1 MTLRNI
7 NAGGKRAKEHDM
19 RRVIVSTFPNAKAL
33 PLWAGV
39 EHNLFAGHG
48 LDFVLHETGSSKEQ
62 RTGLATG
69 EINIVQ
75 AAVDNALAM
84 IKSGHDV
91 IIFMGGEG
99 GMNDFIVAPSIR
111 SFSDLAGRT
120 LAVDSPDTA
129 YALLARKVLAQHGLQ
144 FGRDYQLRSVGNGG
158 KRLRALKED
167 STLAGAILNPPFSA
181 EALLAGMRSLGSLD
195 DLAGPYQAGGAFTL
209 RAWADGNAAII
220 ERYIAGYLNALEWLG
235 DDANRGAA
243 VGLLQRR
250 LGLAAPV
257 AQATYEQLRDPN
269 KGFTPRAKFNQAGF
283 AGVLNVRAE
292 TEGFDAATANA
303 AAYVD
308 LSFYDRVAGVSD
320 RRPTKTM
327 KGADS

>member
-1 MTLRNI
+1 M
-7 NAGGKRAKEHDM
+7 H
-19 RRVIVSTFPNAKAL
+19 RVVVSTFPNAKAL

-39 EHNLFAGHG
+39 EHNLFAEHG
-48 LDFVLHETGSSKEQ
+48 LAFVLHETGSSKEQ
-62 RTGLATG
+62 RSCLATG
-69 EINIVQ
+69 EVNIVQ

-99 GMNDFIVAPSIR
+99 GMNDFIVSSSIR

-129 YALLARKVLAQHGLQ
+129 YALLARKVLAEHGLQ
-144 FGRDYQLRSVGNGG
+144 FGRDYQLRPVGNGA

-181 EALLAGMRSLGSLD
+181 EALLAGMVSLGSLD
-195 DLAGPYQAGGAFTL
+195 DLAGPYQAGGAFAL
-209 RAWADGNAAII
+209 RAWADSNAATI
-220 ERYIAGYLNALEWLG
+220 ERYIAGYLDCLEWLR
-235 DDANRGAA
+235 DKNNQDAA
-243 VGLLQRR
+243 VDLLRQR
-250 LGLAAPV
+250 LGLTAPV
-257 AQATYEQLRDPN
+257 AHATYSQLCDPR

-283 AGVLNVRAE
+283 VGVLNVRAE
-292 TEGFDAATANA
+292 TEGADAATANA

-308 LSFYDRVAGVSD
+308 LSFYDRVAGVGD
-320 RRPTKTM
+320 RSTVKTM
-327 KGADS
+327 RGSDS

>member
-1 MTLRNI
+1 MP
-7 NAGGKRAKEHDM
+7 
-19 RRVIVSTFPNAKAL
+19 RVVVSTFPNAKAL

-39 EHNLFAGHG
+39 KHNLFAEHG

-62 RTGLATG
+62 RTGLAAG

-84 IKSGHDV
+84 IKCGHDV

-99 GMNDFIVAPSIR
+99 GMNDFIVSPSIR

-129 YALLARKVLAQHGLQ
+129 YALLARKILAEHGLQ
-144 FGRDYQLRSVGNGG
+144 FGRDYQLRAVGNGAQ
-158 KRLRALKED
+158 RLRALKED
-167 STLAGAILNPPFSA
+167 PTLAGAILNPPFSA
-181 EALLAGMRSLGSLD
+181 EALLAGMNSLGSLD
-195 DLAGPYQAGGAFTL
+195 DLVGPYQAGGAFAL
-209 RAWADGNAAII
+209 RAWADSNATII
-220 ERYIAGYLNALEWLG
+220 ERYIAGYLDCLEWLR
-235 DDANRGAA
+235 DEKNQDAA
-243 VGLLQRR
+243 VDLLRQR

-257 AQATYEQLRDPN
+257 AHATYSQLCDPC
-269 KGFTPRAKFNQAGF
+269 KGFTPRAQFNQAGF
-283 AGVLNVRAE
+283 AGVLNVREE
-292 TEGFDAATANA
+292 TEGVHAATANP

-320 RRPTKTM
+320 RRTVKTM
-327 KGADS
+327 RDADS

>member
-1 MTLRNI
+1 MDRL
-7 NAGGKRAKEHDM
+7 
-19 RRVIVSTFPNAKAL
+19 VVSTFPNAKAL

-39 EHNLFAGHG
+39 EHNLFAEHG
-48 LDFVLHETGSSKEQ
+48 LAFVLHETGSSKEQ
-62 RTGLATG
+62 RTCLATG

-99 GMNDFIVAPSIR
+99 GMNDFIVSPSIR

-129 YALLARKVLAQHGLQ
+129 YALLARKVLAEQGLQ
-144 FGRDYQLRSVGNGG
+144 YGRDYQMRPVGNGA

-167 STLAGAILNPPFSA
+167 PTLAGAILNPPFSA

-195 DLAGPYQAGGAFTL
+195 DLVGPYQAGGAFAL
-209 RAWADGNAAII
+209 RAWADCNAATI
-220 ERYIAGYLNALEWLG
+220 EGYIAGYLDALEWLR
-235 DDANRGAA
+235 DEENQDAA
-243 VGLLQRR
+243 VDLLRQR

-257 AQATYEQLRDPN
+257 AQATYSQLCDPGR
-269 KGFTPRAKFNQAGF
+269 GFTPQAKFNPAGF
-283 AGVLNVRAE
+283 AKVINVRAQ
-292 TEGFDAATANA
+292 TEGADATIANA

-308 LSFYDRVAGVSD
+308 LSFYDRVASVRD
-320 RRPTKTM
+320 RTAKRM
-327 KGADS
+327 RG

>member
-1 MTLRNI
+1 VSLKVEGTTARE
-7 NAGGKRAKEHDM
+7 AKMH
-19 RRVIVSTFPNAKAL
+19 RVVVSTFPNAKAL

-39 EHNLFAGHG
+39 EHGLFADQG
-48 LDFVLHETGSSKEQ
+48 LDFVLHETGSSREQ
-62 RTGLATG
+62 RTSLAAG
-69 EINIVQ
+69 EIDIVQ

-129 YALLARKVLAQHGLQ
+129 YALLARKVLAQHGLELEK
-144 FGRDYQLRSVGNGG
+144 DYQLRPVGNGA
-158 KRLRALKED
+158 KRLRALTED
-167 STLAGAILNPPFSA
+167 STLAGAILNPPFSS

-195 DLAGPYQAGGAFTL
+195 DLVGPYQAGGAFAL
-209 RAWADGNAAII
+209 RAWADSNAAII
-220 ERYIAGYLNALEWLG
+220 ERYIAGYLNTLEWLG
-235 DDANRGAA
+235 DDANRNTA
-243 VGLLQRR
+243 VNLLQKR
-250 LGLAAPV
+250 LALTELV
-257 AQATYEQLRDPN
+257 AQATYEQLRDPD
-269 KGFTPRAKFNQAGF
+269 KGFTPRARFNQAGF
-283 AGVLNVRAE
+283 ARVLNIRAE
-292 TEGFDAATANA
+292 TEGADAAIANPTA
-303 AAYVD
+303 YLD

-320 RRPTKTM
+320 RRMVKTM